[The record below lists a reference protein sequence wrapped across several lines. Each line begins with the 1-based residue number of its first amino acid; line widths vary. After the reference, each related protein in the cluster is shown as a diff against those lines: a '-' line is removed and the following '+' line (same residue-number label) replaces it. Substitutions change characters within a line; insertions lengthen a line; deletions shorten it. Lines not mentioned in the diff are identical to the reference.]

1 MRLLIVCDELLL
13 TTRFSLEFR
22 IIGPAIELEYI
33 EETHAVK
40 KPIIGIGSD
49 VQSPP
54 EKREL
59 AFAYMTYVEALRKA
73 GAVPVVIPPQ
83 PENAVELM
91 EELDG
96 IVLAG
101 GFDCDP
107 AVYGEQCHPT
117 VEPMDPRRQTN
128 DLGLAKAAR
137 ERGVP
142 TLGIC
147 LGMQVM
153 NVAAGGTLVQ
163 DINSA
168 IETEIEHA
176 SIPEDRGR
184 HDVIVEKGTRLGD
197 ILREYELNVNSS
209 HHQAVGKLGEG
220 LRVTAHAPDGVVE
233 GLEDPK
239 HPFYVGVQWHPEDM
253 SGEDSAGKL
262 FGAFLEAAREYA
274 TRRHGAVSELLPA
287 SE

>member
-1 MRLLIVCDELLL
+1 M
-13 TTRFSLEFR
+13 S
-22 IIGPAIELEYI
+22 
-33 EETHAVK
+33 

-54 EKREL
+54 GERER
-59 AFAYMTYVEALRKA
+59 AFAYLTYVESLRKA

-83 PENAVELM
+83 PENAAELV

-101 GFDCDP
+101 GEDCDP
-107 AVYGEQCHPT
+107 AAYGEQRHPT
-117 VEPMDPRRQTN
+117 VEETMDPRRQSN
-128 DLGLAKAAR
+128 DLTLAKLAR
-137 ERGVP
+137 ERGIP

-163 DINSA
+163 DIDSA
-168 IETEIEHA
+168 METEIRHA
-176 SIPEDRGR
+176 SEPEDRGR
-184 HDVIVEKGTRLGD
+184 HDVIVEKGTRLGE
-197 ILREYELNVNSS
+197 ILREHELNVNSS
-209 HHQAVGKLGEG
+209 HHQAVARVGEG
-220 LRVTAHAPDGVVE
+220 LRVTALAPDGVVE

-253 SGEDSAGKL
+253 TGEDSASTL
-262 FGAFLEAAREYA
+262 FGAFIEAAREYA
-274 TRRHGAVSELLPA
+274 TRRKRDVGELLHSP
-287 SE
+287 E